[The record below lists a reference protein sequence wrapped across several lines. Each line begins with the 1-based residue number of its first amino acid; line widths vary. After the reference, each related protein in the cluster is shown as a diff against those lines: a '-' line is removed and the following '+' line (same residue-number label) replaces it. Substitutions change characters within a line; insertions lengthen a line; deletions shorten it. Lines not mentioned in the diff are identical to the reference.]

1 MGAQWGIYPIDGVR
15 HLMDTSDKY
24 SVCDGKEASMK
35 RITVLLADDNKVV
48 RGEFKKI
55 LELEDDM
62 EVVGEAKNGRLAV
75 AMVKKL
81 LPALV
86 LMDVAMPLLNGLQ
99 AMREILAAVPA
110 TKVLMLSAHSDEA
123 YVAAATDCGAMG
135 YLIKHTAAA
144 SVCPAIRAV
153 VKGDTFYS
161 PAIPNRLHRRNGKR

>member
-1 MGAQWGIYPIDGVR
+1 MNTIRILMADDHRVVR
-15 HLMDTSDKY
+15 RGLCLLLESQPGFQ
-24 SVCDGKEASMK
+24 VVAEAS
-35 RITVLLADDNKVV
+35 D
-48 RGEFKKI
+48 
-55 LELEDDM
+55 
-62 EVVGEAKNGRLAV
+62 GRQAV
-75 AMVKKL
+75 ALAAEHTPDIV
-81 LPALV
+81 V
-86 LMDVAMPLLNGLQ
+86 LDVAMPLLNGLQ